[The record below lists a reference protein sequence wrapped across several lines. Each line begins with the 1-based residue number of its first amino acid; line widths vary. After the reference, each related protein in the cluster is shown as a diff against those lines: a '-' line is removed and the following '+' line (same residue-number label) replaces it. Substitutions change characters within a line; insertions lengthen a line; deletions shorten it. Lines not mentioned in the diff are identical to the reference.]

1 MSADRRCLGVE
12 GRTCGAPLPKRARK
26 LCRRCRAIQE
36 RLRRKRYNR
45 GYFQEHKDEI
55 IAQRRNRR
63 QELRDQEQARERA
76 REQAERE
83 KVERQA
89 AVLAERKKYLP
100 AYEFDLLRG
109 RH

>member
-1 MSADRRCLGVE
+1 MESSRSGATVVRNLG
-12 GRTCGAPLPKRARK
+12 
-26 LCRRCRAIQE
+26 
-36 RLRRKRYNR
+36 
-45 GYFQEHKDEI
+45 
-55 IAQRRNRR
+55 AQ
-63 QELRDQEQARERA
+63 ERA